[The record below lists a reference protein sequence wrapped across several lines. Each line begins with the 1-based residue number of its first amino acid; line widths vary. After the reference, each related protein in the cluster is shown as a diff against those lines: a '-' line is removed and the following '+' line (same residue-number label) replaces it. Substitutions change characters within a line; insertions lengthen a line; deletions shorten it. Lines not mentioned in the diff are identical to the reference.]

1 MRGGQY
7 QYEASK
13 KSFCIVI
20 SCYDDKFWCQVIMGG
35 FCIQPASNNM
45 RKVIFS
51 LLVPLLVFTTN
62 QPNLVLHKRY
72 IYGFVNILI
81 SFGQHFQRHL
91 GWLNHFPKGTR
102 LTLPVTSTWPSCI
115 DICTRRERMWKPR
128 YISPV
133 TAAFIWSLTRWR
145 RWWRWSRQWRRW
157 HCCSTRP
164 TWVPLSSESHIM
176 IPKEKKDQKYDY
188 LHVS

>member
-1 MRGGQY
+1 
-7 QYEASK
+7 
-13 KSFCIVI
+13 
-20 SCYDDKFWCQVIMGG
+20 
-35 FCIQPASNNM
+35 M
-45 RKVIFS
+45 RKIIFS

-157 HCCSTRP
+157 PCSSTRP
-164 TWVPLSSESHIM
+164 TWALHWSERQINNPAVDGS
-176 IPKEKKDQKYDY
+176 PDLTFYYKKENVCHTLLKVIKMYVLWLWQVNICQPSEGKYKHNRFWFDY
-188 LHVS
+188 